1 MTVSELNEQAKT
13 LLETHFSFVEVTG
26 EISRLIKHSSGHWY
40 FSLKDEK
47 SVISAAMYKFSN
59 QSVKFDVKDGLKVTL
74 QGKLTIY
81 PPSGSYQLLANKML
95 PDGVGELEFAFNQ
108 LKEKLEKE
116 GLFDIK
122 FKKSLPKFPK
132 KVALITSLTS
142 AAYQDMLKVIKSRFK
157 LCEFVAFN
165 TLVQGENAAKNIIN
179 VLNQVDKMGF
189 DALVLAR
196 GGGSKEDLWCFNDES
211 LARTIFALQ
220 TPIISA
226 IGHEIDYSISDFVS
240 DHRSL
245 TPTAAMVDLLPDE
258 LNLMQGLD
266 MAFDALTNYVN
277 QKVQKCQNILDLKIL
292 NLKNQALSQKIEKLA
307 ISLENKK
314 ANLNNIV
321 QSKLVN
327 HTHKLREFELIFYER
342 EQFFKATKNM
352 VQIEKD
358 GKLISLEKLKKDDVI
373 KLYSQNTQKQAI
385 IKS

>member
-142 AAYQDMLKVIKSRFK
+142 AAYQDMLKVIGSRFK

-179 VLNQVDKMGF
+179 VLNKVDKMGF

-266 MAFDALTNYVN
+266 MAFDTLTNYVN

>member
-59 QSVKFDVKDGLKVTL
+59 QSVKFNVQDGLKVTL

-179 VLNQVDKMGF
+179 VLNKVDKMGF

-220 TPIISA
+220 TPLISA

-266 MAFDALTNYVN
+266 MAFDTLTNYVN

>member
-179 VLNQVDKMGF
+179 VLNKVDKMGF

-220 TPIISA
+220 TPLISA

-266 MAFDALTNYVN
+266 MAFDTLTNYVN

>member
-47 SVISAAMYKFSN
+47 SVISTAMYKFSN

-95 PDGVGELEFAFNQ
+95 PEGVGELELAFNQ
-108 LKEKLEKE
+108 LKEKLERE
-116 GLFDIK
+116 GLFDLK

-142 AAYQDMLKVIKSRFK
+142 AAYQDMLKVIGSRFK

-165 TLVQGENAAKNIIN
+165 TLVQGENAAENIIN
-179 VLNQVDKMGF
+179 VLNKVDKMGF

-220 TPIISA
+220 TPLISA

-245 TPTAAMVDLLPDE
+245 TPTAAMMDLLPDE

-266 MAFDALTNYVN
+266 MAFDTLTNCVN
-277 QKVQKCQNILDLKIL
+277 QKVQKCQNTLDLKIL

-327 HTHKLREFELIFYER
+327 QTHKLREFELIFYER

-358 GKLISLEKLKKDDVI
+358 GKLISLEKLKKEDIV
-373 KLYSQNTQKQAI
+373 KLYSQNAQKQAI

>member
-59 QSVKFDVKDGLKVTL
+59 QSVKFNVQDGLKVTL

-179 VLNQVDKMGF
+179 VLNKVDKMGF

-220 TPIISA
+220 TPLISA

>member
-95 PDGVGELEFAFNQ
+95 PEGVGELEFAFNQ

-179 VLNQVDKMGF
+179 VLNKVDKMGF

-220 TPIISA
+220 TPLISA

-266 MAFDALTNYVN
+266 MAFDTLTNYVN

-327 HTHKLREFELIFYER
+327 HRHKLREFELIFYER

>member
-59 QSVKFDVKDGLKVTL
+59 QSVKFDVQDGLKVTL

-220 TPIISA
+220 TPLISA

>member
-59 QSVKFDVKDGLKVTL
+59 QSVKFDVQDGLKVTL

-179 VLNQVDKMGF
+179 VLNKVDKMGF

-220 TPIISA
+220 TPLISA

-245 TPTAAMVDLLPDE
+245 TPTAAMMDLLPDE

-266 MAFDALTNYVN
+266 MAFDTLTNYVN

-373 KLYSQNTQKQAI
+373 KLYSQNAQKQAI

>member
-59 QSVKFDVKDGLKVTL
+59 QSVKFNVQDGLKVTL

-95 PDGVGELEFAFNQ
+95 PEGVGELEFAFNQ

-266 MAFDALTNYVN
+266 MAFDTLTNYVN

>member
-59 QSVKFDVKDGLKVTL
+59 QSVKFDVQDGLKVTL

-142 AAYQDMLKVIKSRFK
+142 AAYQDMLKVIGSRFK

-179 VLNQVDKMGF
+179 VLNKVDKMGF

-266 MAFDALTNYVN
+266 MAFDTLTNYVN

-373 KLYSQNTQKQAI
+373 KLYSQNAQKQAI

>member
-59 QSVKFDVKDGLKVTL
+59 QSVKFNVQDGLKVTL

-179 VLNQVDKMGF
+179 VLNKVDKMGF

-220 TPIISA
+220 TPLISA

-245 TPTAAMVDLLPDE
+245 TPTAAMMDILPDE

-266 MAFDALTNYVN
+266 MAFDTLTNYVN

>member
-40 FSLKDEK
+40 FGLKDEK

-179 VLNQVDKMGF
+179 VLNKVDKMGF

-220 TPIISA
+220 TPLISA

-245 TPTAAMVDLLPDE
+245 TPTAAMMDILPDE

-266 MAFDALTNYVN
+266 MAFDTLTNYVN

>member
-59 QSVKFDVKDGLKVTL
+59 QSVKFDVQDGLKVTL

-179 VLNQVDKMGF
+179 VLNKVDKMGF

-220 TPIISA
+220 TPLISA

-266 MAFDALTNYVN
+266 MAFDALKNYVN

>member
-220 TPIISA
+220 TPLISA

-266 MAFDALTNYVN
+266 MAFDTLTNYVN

-327 HTHKLREFELIFYER
+327 QTHKLREFELIFYER